1 MLIGG
6 DDNSNDV
13 ITFGTCFSMLVYSCA
28 RFRFALIYGN
38 LTAQSPGSH
47 RGIGDRIPIP
57 ETLLRALLHFPAPP
71 LERPGELARR
81 LEHCTFYK
89 AASRA
94 TCYSG
99 IPRGCDKM
107 YKQTIKKMPCVPAPF
122 VFSTW
127 ALVC

>member
-13 ITFGTCFSMLVYSCA
+13 ITLGTCFSMLVYICA
-28 RFRFALIYGN
+28 RFRFALIDGN
-38 LTAQSPGSH
+38 LMAQSPGSH
-47 RGIGDRIPIP
+47 RGIGDGIPIT
-57 ETLLRALLHFPAPP
+57 ETQLRAFLPFPAPP
-71 LERPGELARR
+71 PERPGELARR

-94 TCYSG
+94 TCHSG
-99 IPRGCDKM
+99 IPRECDKM
-107 YKQTIKKMPCVPAPF
+107 YKQTTKKMPCVPALF
-122 VFSTW
+122 AFSRW